1 MKKFSAFTIVD
12 GAKDGLLAALPLFAL
27 VFILAGMEALPVKS
41 IQSFGCTAIG
51 SFFSLGL
58 WVLYAS
64 VVMLLFGVV
73 LIFRGSSSK
82 FSRIIQSAIS
92 KYCELAFNLTFSMSG
107 ALFALSLWYPL
118 TKENELLDGLL
129 FSLLFT
135 VSGFIWLF
143 LSKVCSR
150 IDEET
155 GAIFKFIYGE
165 HYRILVTFLGFFLVA
180 SSFFFVYAMKS
191 AFQNSVQC

>member
-1 MKKFSAFTIVD
+1 MKKFSAFNIVD

-27 VFILAGMEALPVKS
+27 VFILAGMEAVPVES
-41 IQSFGCTAIG
+41 IQFFGCTAIG

-64 VVMLLFGVV
+64 AVMLLSGVALV
-73 LIFRGSSSK
+73 VRGSSSK
-82 FSRIIQSAIS
+82 LSHIIQSAIS

-107 ALFALSLWYPL
+107 ALFALSLWYPF
-118 TKENELLDGLL
+118 TKEYELLDSLPYA
-129 FSLLFT
+129 LLFT
-135 VSGFIWLF
+135 ISAFIWLF

-155 GAIFKFIYGE
+155 GSVFKFIYGE
-165 HYRILVTFLGFFLVA
+165 QYRILVTFLGFLLVA

-191 AFQNSVQC
+191 VFQISVQC